1 VLLTRIAAAVFLVL
15 SVLLTFLT
23 VGLVGMST
31 EADER
36 SQAADAAARESA
48 RQTARAQA
56 FVARIE
62 NDNARYFEAASAAL
76 AGLTNPLTLDT
87 DPDQVAPWREL
98 TRAVTADNFL
108 TPPLQHQDMVRA
120 AAFDPTGERVVTAS
134 EDNTAKLWDAR
145 TGEPVGKPL
154 QHQDMVRAAAFDPT
168 GERVV
173 TASADQTARIW
184 SAPPTGQILLDQ
196 VRSKLGRHAP
206 QPLRIPDTTERS
218 QGYLG
223 AISKGLSIIWAETT
237 RLLGAT

>member
-134 EDNTAKLWDAR
+134 
-145 TGEPVGKPL
+145 
-154 QHQDMVRAAAFDPT
+154 
-168 GERVV
+168 
-173 TASADQTARIW
+173 ADQTARIW